1 MPSPLPFETSLRVRF
16 RDLDTLGHVNNAV
29 FVSYAEVARVDFWSH
44 VFGPIDVAAI
54 DFFVARIEIDYRRP
68 VQLGDTVT
76 VGVGIEKLGT
86 TSFTVRYLMRVGED
100 VVAEARTVQVFV
112 DTATGTPKPVPAAFR
127 ERVGPY
133 VL

>member
-1 MPSPLPFETSLRVRF
+1 MALPFETSLRVRF

-29 FVSYAEVARVDFWSH
+29 FVSYVEVARVDFWAH
-44 VFGPIDVAAI
+44 VFGPVDVGSI

-68 VQLGDTVT
+68 VRLGDTVRA
-76 VGVGIEKLGT
+76 GLGIEKLGN
-86 TSFTVRYLMRVGED
+86 TSFTVRYVLSVGDD

-127 ERVGPY
+127 ERVAPY